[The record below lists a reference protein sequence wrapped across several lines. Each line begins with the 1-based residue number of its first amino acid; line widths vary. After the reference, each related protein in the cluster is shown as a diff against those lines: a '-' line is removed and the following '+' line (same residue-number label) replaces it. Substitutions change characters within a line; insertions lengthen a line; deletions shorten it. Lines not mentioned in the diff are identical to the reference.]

1 MIHVIGAGIAGLYAG
16 YRLKALGYRVTIH
29 ESNEIGGRV
38 GMTRFAGTL
47 VPTGAGIGRKSKDA
61 LLLALCAELRVPV
74 REFTTRTNYKVAR
87 VVNVAATARVL
98 RDALRTARRAANWAS
113 YRATTTFGQFA
124 ARVLGLEEYRAF
136 VETTGFSDF
145 EDADI
150 VDTVCEYG
158 FEDVVP
164 GYTAFVP
171 DWARLVRR
179 LRAALDGCIVPGRF
193 TRRDMN
199 AADTYIIATAIDSV
213 RALLPTS
220 ACFLG
225 VAPQPFVRLYFTC
238 DVDLACGFTVCT
250 GLQKIIQM
258 SGGPHRAVYMIYSD
272 NDAARAIVAEVG
284 AGTIEG
290 YVERWISALFR
301 RRVRVGETRL
311 VYWPCGTHYYTPL
324 DARFASRD
332 EHIAAMQAPERNVFV
347 VGEAVSKHQGWCEGA
362 LESVESLLAN
372 VGPRKILGG
381 FRTSPV

>member
-1 MIHVIGAGIAGLYAG
+1 MIHIVGAGVAGLYAG
-16 YRLKALGYRVTIH
+16 YRLKALGYHVTVH
-29 ESNEIGGRV
+29 EKGKVGGRI
-38 GMTRFAGTL
+38 GMARFAGTL

-61 LLLALCAELRVPV
+61 LLLALCAELKVPV
-74 REFTTRTNYKVAR
+74 REFTTRTNYKVPRA
-87 VVNVAATARVL
+87 VNVAQTARVL
-98 RDALRTARRAANWAS
+98 GAALRAARRSANWAS
-113 YRATTTFGQFA
+113 YRATTTFRQFA
-124 ARVLGLEEYRAF
+124 ERALGLQEYRAF

-150 VDTVCEYG
+150 VDTVLHYG

-179 LRAALDGCIVPGRF
+179 LRAALAGCIVPGRF
-193 TRRDMN
+193 TRREMT
-199 AADTYIIATAIDSV
+199 ATDTYIIATAIDSV
-213 RALLPTS
+213 RALVPDS

-250 GLQKIIQM
+250 GLQKLIQM
-258 SGGPHRAVYMIYSD
+258 SAGPRAAPPAHVYMIYCD

-284 AGTIEG
+284 AGTIEA
-290 YVERWISALFR
+290 YVERWVLELFR

-347 VGEAVSKHQGWCEGA
+347 VGEAVAKHQGWCEGA
-362 LESVESLLAN
+362 LESVETLLRAKF
-372 VGPRKILGG
+372 RGG
-381 FRTSPV
+381 